1 MANLRI
7 RYEEHKYRDNW
18 MISIK
23 AFVSKINGARYKV
36 LLDLEEKKF
45 YVRNENTKQFVKKSK
60 SYGNIHVLK
69 RNAREALRILGVE
82 MGKEIRDRS
91 FGVCPKGMT
100 QDQFEKE
107 NNL

>member
-23 AFVSKINGARYKV
+23 TFVSKINGARYKV
-36 LLDLEEKKF
+36 LLDLEEKKYF
-45 YVRNENTKQFVKKSK
+45 VRNENTKQFVKRSK
-60 SYGNIHVLK
+60 SYGNINVLK
-69 RNAREALRILGVE
+69 RNARDCLKSLGVE
-82 MGKEIRDRS
+82 MGREVRDRS

-100 QDQFEKE
+100 QGKFEKE